1 MFKNYRFTTY
11 EPVTAETRADMRKSE
26 LEIDDVIDKIEEF
39 IENGNAAKVTYRN

>member
-1 MFKNYRFTTY
+1 MFKNYRFTAY